1 MVQKFLAQLE
11 NLVKN
16 WQLKYMASKKTT
28 EVIKE
33 GRLLFHPHDC
43 QEPIMIEYK
52 KRLAK
57 LGLKK

>member
-11 NLVKN
+11 TLVKS

-33 GRLLFHPHDC
+33 GRLLFHPHNC